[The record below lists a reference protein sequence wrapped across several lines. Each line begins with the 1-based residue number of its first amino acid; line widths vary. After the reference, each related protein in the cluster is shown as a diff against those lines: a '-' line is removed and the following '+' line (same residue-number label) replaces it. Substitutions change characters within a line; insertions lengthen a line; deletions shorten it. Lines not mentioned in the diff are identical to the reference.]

1 MRERSGGMKKYSK
14 KEFLIIMLKHV
25 GAGMAVLVIFYF
37 LSKFFGSICPTYRI
51 FGICCPFCG
60 MTRAHLAA
68 LRLDFSTALYYNPVF
83 YLGLPCIFFMVHDK
97 LFAPKYEKFRKIMA
111 GILLGIIVAV
121 YIARVCMYGFDFF
134 D

>member
-1 MRERSGGMKKYSK
+1 M
-14 KEFLIIMLKHV
+14 LALKHIGG
-25 GAGMAVLVIFYF
+25 GAAIVVIFYF

-68 LRLDFSTALYYNPVF
+68 LRLDFETALYYNPVF
-83 YLGLPCIFFMVHDK
+83 YLGVPCIFFMVHEK
-97 LFAPKYEKFRKIMA
+97 LFTPKYDLVRKIIA
-111 GILLGIIVAV
+111 GVLLGIIVVV
-121 YIARVCMYGFDFF
+121 YILRVCRFGFDFF